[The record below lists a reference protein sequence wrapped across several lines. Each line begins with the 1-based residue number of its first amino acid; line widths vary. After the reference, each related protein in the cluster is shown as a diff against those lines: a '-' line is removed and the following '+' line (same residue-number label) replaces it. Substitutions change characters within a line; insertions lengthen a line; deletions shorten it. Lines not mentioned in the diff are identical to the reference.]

1 MSIIDDLIES
11 LVERNTADVQGT
23 FSITL
28 VPGGVQVKGHLFTT
42 LRDQRR
48 QKEILKVD
56 IPVDAQLKVPPT
68 VIPLPRIT

>member
-11 LVERNTADVQGT
+11 LVERNAVDLQGT
-23 FSITL
+23 LSITL
-28 VPGGVQVKGHLFTT
+28 VAGGLQVKGHLFST

-68 VIPLPRIT
+68 VIPLPRIL